1 MAMLMWILL
10 HEIIDQDTQDNE
22 PQEDE
27 CPRRR
32 RPLGRGL
39 KPRPSWTTV
48 DPLHNRNQKTLSE
61 EEIVEKRNAERDAE
75 EQRTRIKRAKRTLTV
90 IAWSALTVAVFY
102 FVYVRPLIFPGAYR
116 FWFSFPELE
125 EFNPESIREFASS
138 TLGFTLNM
146 MIFFLP
152 ILFMFMLMGSIL
164 KGWEEDDRFEK

>member
-22 PQEDE
+22 PKEDE

-39 KPRPSWTTV
+39 KPRPPWCV
-48 DPLHNRNQKTLSE
+48 IDPLHDRNQKTLSE
-61 EEIVEKRNAERDAE
+61 EEIVEKRADE
-75 EQRTRIKRAKRTLTV
+75 EQRARIKSAKRTLTV
-90 IAWSALTVAVFY
+90 IAWTALTVAVFY

-152 ILFMFMLMGSIL
+152 ILFMFMWMGSIM

>member
-1 MAMLMWILL
+1 MPLLWILL
-10 HEIIDQDTQDNE
+10 YHLIDQGLQESE
-22 PQEDE
+22 PRESG

-39 KPRPSWTTV
+39 KPRPSWTIV
-48 DPLHNRNQKTLSE
+48 DPLHNRGQKTLSE
-61 EEIVEKRNAERDAE
+61 EEIIKKRADE
-75 EQRTRIKRAKRTLTV
+75 EQRARIKSAKRTLTV
-90 IAWSALTVAVFY
+90 IAWTALTVAVFY

-152 ILFMFMLMGSIL
+152 ILFMFMWMGSIM